1 MQTILH
7 LLSYWDQ
14 ALAIILVFGGLIFF
28 HELGHF
34 LAFRAF
40 GVGVVTFSVGMG
52 PKACGF
58 KRGKTEYRLSWL
70 PIGGFVAGVGEYSDE
85 VESLGFTPEEAVT
98 SKPAWQR
105 LIIAFAGP
113 FMNLVIAWLIY
124 WGVTAG
130 MGLAVTLPQVGGV
143 MQNSAAAQAGILP
156 GDMITAI
163 DGVTVDRWSQVPE
176 IVGASGGR
184 TLAVDVR
191 RKGESLRF
199 DMTPVMSQRTNI
211 FGEKETAWLIG
222 VQVAGTAR
230 YEKAGFMQ
238 SAWLGL
244 KQCWNMIDLTLTS
257 VKKMVTGAVS
267 ADSVGGP
274 ILIGEM
280 IGSQAKAGLV
290 PLLLLTA
297 LISVNLG
304 LLNLFPVPMLDGG
317 TIIFC
322 IIEIIFRRP
331 VPEKIQEWS
340 MKIGAALLIALM
352 VFATFN
358 DVMRHVGPDD
368 GGAKTAAG
376 ESGAPGSG
384 QDAAGDGS
392 GTQPEGK

>member
-34 LAFRAF
+34 IAFRAF
-40 GVGVVTFSVGMG
+40 GVGVVTFSIGMG

-58 KRGKTEYRLSWL
+58 KRGKTEYRISWL

-85 VESLGFTPEEAVT
+85 VESLGFTPEEAVN
-98 SKPAWQR
+98 SRPAWQR

-113 FMNLVIAWLIY
+113 FMNLIIAWLIY
-124 WGVTAG
+124 WGVSAG
-130 MGLAVTLPQVGGV
+130 MGSAVTLPQVGGI
-143 MQNSAAAQAGILP
+143 MPQSAAAQAGLLP

-163 DGVTVDRWSQVPE
+163 DGIRVDRWSQVPE
-176 IVGASGGR
+176 IVGASNGK
-184 TLAVDVR
+184 TLAVDID
-191 RKGESLRF
+191 RKGESKRF
-199 DMTPVMSQRTNI
+199 SMTPVRSERTNI

-222 VQVAGTAR
+222 VRVAGTAR
-230 YEKAGFMQ
+230 YEKQGVAQ

-244 KQCWNMIDLTLTS
+244 VQTWNMIDLTMTS
-257 VKKMVTGAVS
+257 VKKMITGSVPS
-267 ADSVGGP
+267 DSVGGP

-280 IGSQAKAGLV
+280 IGSQAKAGLI

-317 TIIFC
+317 TILFC
-322 IIEIIFRRP
+322 LIEIIFRRP
-331 VPEKIQEWS
+331 VPEKIQSWS
-340 MKIGAALLIALM
+340 MKIGAAMLIALM

-358 DVMRHVGPDD
+358 DVKRHVVSADD
-368 GGAKTAAG
+368 QSASGSAAASTG
-376 ESGAPGSG
+376 TGTEDGSSGAASHGN
-384 QDAAGDGS
+384 
-392 GTQPEGK
+392 

>member
-376 ESGAPGSG
+376 ESGAGAP
-384 QDAAGDGS
+384 GS